1 MSARRLDRQLSP
13 VTTTSRFARRVFT
26 VAGIYG
32 IITVA
37 PLYLMERAI
46 ATQSPPAITHP
57 EYFYGFIGVT
67 LAWQLV
73 FLRLGRDPV
82 ALRAIIPVAV
92 VEKLAFGIPAIV
104 LYAQH
109 RLAGS
114 TLVFGL
120 IDLVWAELFLMS
132 WTRTD
137 PRRAR

>member
-1 MSARRLDRQLSP
+1 M

-32 IITVA
+32 LITVA
-37 PLYLMERAI
+37 PLYLMEQTIGR
-46 ATQSPPAITHP
+46 QSPPAITHP

-73 FLRLGRDPV
+73 FLRLGRDPER
-82 ALRAIIPVAV
+82 LRPIIPIGV
-92 VEKLAFGIPAIV
+92 VEKLGFGIPAIV

-109 RLAGS
+109 RLLGS

-120 IDLVWAELFLMS
+120 IDLVWAVLFTMAYA
-132 WTRTD
+132 RTD
-137 PRRAR
+137 PSRAQ

>member
-1 MSARRLDRQLSP
+1 M
-13 VTTTSRFARRVFT
+13 FT

-32 IITVA
+32 LITVA
-37 PLYLMERAI
+37 PLYLMEHAI

-67 LAWQLV
+67 VAWQLV

-82 ALRAIIPVAV
+82 GLRAIIPITI
-92 VEKLAFGIPAIV
+92 VEKLGFGIPAMV

-109 RLAGS
+109 RIPGS

-120 IDLVWAELFLMS
+120 IDLMWAALFLMS
-132 WTRTD
+132 YARTD
-137 PRRAR
+137 PRR